1 MIEELFTLLSTWN
14 CQALIQSGAMDEK
27 GVDPFRNMLSPI
39 VGPTFKHLAP
49 HTHDHPANCQIVGKI
64 PEGKLVFQAKK
75 MPFQPTINQS
85 ISFFFVA

>member
-1 MIEELFTLLSTWN
+1 MELSSAYSVEGLS
-14 CQALIQSGAMDEK
+14 MKK

-49 HTHDHPANCQIVGKI
+49 HTHPANCQIVGKI

-85 ISFFFVA
+85 ISFFCSVETPSTC